1 MSTSDCSQPAPRA
14 QPLAQFQQQTLAG
27 HVPLMLANDTLAR
40 PYHSRVQYIQG
51 TSHPR
56 HKVRIIRGLN
66 PTKKQGKNCS
76 DNNAPVLCF

>member
-56 HKVRIIRGLN
+56 HKVRYNTRVE
-66 PTKKQGKNCS
+66 PHQKARKKVFG
-76 DNNAPVLCF
+76 